1 MPSWSAMSYYVAYV
15 RSRLTLQSAGQARPN
30 PFWLIGG
37 RSSQKVG
44 ANGDEQR
51 AGRSE
56 QRPTSFSSL

>member
-1 MPSWSAMSYYVAYV
+1 MRRV
-15 RSRLTLQSAGQARPN
+15 RAQLERNVLCRLCTECRTSQAKFPMANRWAFQS
-30 PFWLIGG
+30 
-37 RSSQKVG
+37 KVG